1 QWNKLAAYSTN
12 LTSLAF
18 RWLRGFSAACKRD
31 ESKIKMKLNWR
42 KADEQPRA
50 SHLALG
56 ELGERLA
63 VEHLERQGYRIVATN
78 FTLPIGYSLKGRPV
92 TGEIDI
98 VAYDE
103 SVQPFTL
110 TFVEVKTRTRTD
122 IAAPEAAVDRR
133 KQRQIVRTARLYRR
147 LMAVQNEPFR
157 YDVVSV
163 IIAPDVEE
171 QVSLLRNYFSENQF
185 AQSRWNSDT
194 H

>member
-1 QWNKLAAYSTN
+1 MGDT
-12 LTSLAF
+12 
-18 RWLRGFSAACKRD
+18 
-31 ESKIKMKLNWR
+31 
-42 KADEQPRA
+42 
-50 SHLALG
+50 
-56 ELGERLA
+56 GERLA
-63 VEHLERQGYRIVATN
+63 AEYLERHGYRIVATN

-147 LMAVQNEPFR
+147 LMAVQDETFR
-157 YDVVSV
+157 YDVVTV
-163 IIAPDVEE
+163 IALADAEA

-185 AQSRWNSDT
+185 AQSRWNSGA